1 MVEKKDLDVLEER
14 SSWLRSMRE
23 IDVVTEDQLERVEE
37 ALDDGVVP
45 AVSFPAHAADHA
57 VADQK
62 RSIRVVRVL
71 HAAVGVVHE
80 PGVGLA
86 HRKCHSEG

>member
-1 MVEKKDLDVLEER
+1 MVGKDLDVLEER

-23 IDVVTEDQLERVEE
+23 IDVVTEAQLARVGE
-37 ALDDGVVP
+37 ALDDGIVP
-45 AVSFPAHAADHA
+45 AVSSPAHGADHA

-71 HAAVGVVHE
+71 HAAVAVMHE
-80 PGVGLA
+80 PGIGLV
-86 HRKCHSEG
+86 HRKCHSAG